1 MKKVFLLAPLVVLLA
16 LQGYAQHT
24 PTVEMFGGYS
34 HDRILSAGSGEPVHS
49 NGWEASANWNL
60 NHWFGLKA
68 DFDGS
73 YCCHQQY
80 LYSFLGGPQLS
91 LRKEKYTFF
100 VHGLFGG
107 AHAKGLVTTDTN
119 LAWALGG
126 GVDWNVHRVVA
137 IRLPQVDYF
146 GTRFVDGTQN
156 DLRLSGGL
164 VFRFGRK

>member
-73 YCCHQQY
+73 YC
-80 LYSFLGGPQLS
+80 
-91 LRKEKYTFF
+91 
-100 VHGLFGG
+100 
-107 AHAKGLVTTDTN
+107 
-119 LAWALGG
+119 
-126 GVDWNVHRVVA
+126 
-137 IRLPQVDYF
+137 
-146 GTRFVDGTQN
+146 
-156 DLRLSGGL
+156 
-164 VFRFGRK
+164 